1 MLLELQVDLLW
12 HRVLRVIV
20 CDSLHQASWIVTAE
34 SRHALRHAQATFI
47 TCFASG
53 DVVCGMSLIC

>member
-34 SRHALRHAQATFI
+34 NDMHFDTLKRLSKPALPVEMWFVA
-47 TCFASG
+47 
-53 DVVCGMSLIC
+53 